1 MRRKNVGVAVS
12 TSQPVRA
19 ASVSLDQLIALND
32 EIGALVRVGVPLEE
46 GLALIGKEMPGA
58 SGKLAQWVAQ
68 RMQQGQPLE
77 QILADH
83 PESFPPVYRAVVQ
96 AGIKSGRL
104 AAALEAVATS
114 VRRLA
119 QTRRMIAAGLLYPL
133 IVFLV
138 AWGLFVFYTVGPART
153 FLYIVDDFQLPGR
166 AFFAHLVEWGQSAG
180 YWGPAVALAVLLLA
194 GLWWVAS
201 GRASLA
207 DPGAAGALLGWIP
220 GMHRLLRTYQ
230 VATFTDLLAMLVEHR
245 VPLPEAVV
253 LAADATG
260 GRRLEGASREVAE
273 AIRRGEPLGPQI
285 RAVRQFPPLVVW
297 LMSRGQAQDALPGAL
312 RQAAEMYH
320 QRAVYQG
327 EAARIFVPLFLT
339 LVIGGGVTL
348 LYALLVLGNWFT
360 ILKAFT

>member
-1 MRRKNVGVAVS
+1 L
-12 TSQPVRA
+12 RA

-46 GLALIGKEMPGA
+46 GLALIGEETPGA
-58 SGKLAQWVAQ
+58 PGKLTQWVAQ

-96 AGIKSGRL
+96 AGLKTGHLS
-104 AAALEAVATS
+104 AALEAVATS

-119 QTRRMIAAGLLYPL
+119 QTRRMIVAGMIYPL

-138 AWGLFVFYTVGPART
+138 AWGLFVLYTIGPAHM
-153 FLYIVDDFQLPGR
+153 FLYLVDDFHLPGR
-166 AFFAHLVEWGQSAG
+166 DFFALLAEWGQSAG
-180 YWGPAVALAVLLLA
+180 YWGPAVPLAVLLLA
-194 GLWWVAS
+194 VLWWVAT

-207 DPGAAGALLGWIP
+207 DPSAAGVLLGWIP
-220 GMHRLLRTYQ
+220 GMNRMLRTYQ
-230 VATFTDLLAMLVEHR
+230 VATFTDLFAMLVEHD

-260 GRRLEGASREVAE
+260 GRRLAAASRELASAV
-273 AIRRGEPLGPQI
+273 RRGEPLGPQI
-285 RAVRQFPPLVVW
+285 PAVRQFPPLLAW
-297 LMSRGQAQDALPGAL
+297 LMSRGQTQDSLSAAL

-348 LYALLVLGNWFT
+348 VFALLVLGNWFT
-360 ILKAFT
+360 IVRSFT